1 MKNKVLKVLVLIAT
15 LLIVLVVL
23 FGYFV
28 INKGKKKE
36 LFRENSPNGDYVLCI
51 SELGTPDW
59 PFGKDHLY
67 IMFYEK
73 DNVANYRISFS
84 ADVAN
89 DGIQAGYQVEW
100 IDEGVLIVLKGSEQP
115 NAYYILPFKETV
127 E

>member
-1 MKNKVLKVLVLIAT
+1 MKNKVIKTLLLFET
-15 LLIVLVVL
+15 LLIMLVVL
-23 FGYFV
+23 YGCFSFV
-28 INKGKKKE
+28 KGKETE

-51 SELGTPDW
+51 SEIGTPDW

-73 DNVANYRISFS
+73 DNVANYRISFF

-89 DGIQAGYQVEW
+89 NGVQAGYQVEW
-100 IDEGVLIVLKGSEQP
+100 LDEGVLIVLKGSEQP
-115 NAYYILPFKETV
+115 DAYYILPFKETV